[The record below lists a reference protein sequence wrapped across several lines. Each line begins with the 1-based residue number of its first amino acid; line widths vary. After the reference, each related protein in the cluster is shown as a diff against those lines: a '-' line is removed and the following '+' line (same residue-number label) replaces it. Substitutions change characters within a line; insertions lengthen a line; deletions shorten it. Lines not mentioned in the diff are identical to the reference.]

1 MSERAVP
8 ALTERRGYLVD
19 NSVLQK
25 LSRSAPIL
33 RRFREVTATYPIFSC
48 PPQVLEYCW
57 SARDPA
63 EYAELRT
70 DMELYTP
77 AVVVPSTGA
86 VLEVQQALWGAGL
99 VRGAGNTDA
108 LIAAYAIANDLT
120 VLHSDHDF
128 EHIQR
133 ALAPAVVLRQ
143 EYVAE

>member
-1 MSERAVP
+1 M
-8 ALTERRGYLVD
+8 
-19 NSVLQK
+19 LQ
-25 LSRSAPIL
+25 
-33 RRFREVTATYPIFSC
+33 RFRDITATHPIFTC

-70 DMELYTP
+70 DVELYTP
-77 AVVVPSTGA
+77 AAVAPPTSA
-86 VLEVQQALWGAGL
+86 VLDVQQALWNAGL
-99 VRGAGNTDA
+99 ARGAGNADV

-133 ALAPAVVLRQ
+133 ALAPAVSLKQ
-143 EYVAE
+143 EFVAE